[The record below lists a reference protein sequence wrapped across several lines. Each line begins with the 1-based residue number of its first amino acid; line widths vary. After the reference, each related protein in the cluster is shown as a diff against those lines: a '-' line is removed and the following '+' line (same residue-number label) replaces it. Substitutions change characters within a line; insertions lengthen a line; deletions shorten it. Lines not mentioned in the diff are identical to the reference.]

1 MASRHKE
8 LRLMALKFGQVLTLK
23 EVWYVKQTVRK
34 HFLFGIFM
42 SAMKWPWYI
51 SIRAS
56 ITIVSSDILGFK
68 HHCSIS
74 FGNDMNMM
82 LWFCMDTMKTGL
94 TCHGFFRYPSSKDL
108 YPKWITKKK
117 LSSYYQI
124 NKITFQWTCDG
135 LWFHRTCDLFYLKCN
150 LIDIITVSC
159 FCLS

>member
-82 LWFCMDTMKTGL
+82 LRFCMDTMKTGL

-108 YPKWITKKK
+108 YPKWITKKNFLHTTKSIK
-117 LSSYYQI
+117 LLSNEPVMVYDSTEPVI
-124 NKITFQWTCDG
+124 
-135 LWFHRTCDLFYLKCN
+135 
-150 LIDIITVSC
+150 C
-159 FCLS
+159 FIWNAI

>member
-1 MASRHKE
+1 M
-8 LRLMALKFGQVLTLK
+8 LNRL
-23 EVWYVKQTVRK
+23 RK

-82 LWFCMDTMKTGL
+82 LRFCMDTMKTGL

-108 YPKWITKKK
+108 YPK
-117 LSSYYQI
+117 
-124 NKITFQWTCDG
+124 
-135 LWFHRTCDLFYLKCN
+135 
-150 LIDIITVSC
+150 
-159 FCLS
+159 